1 MDMEKEIEI
10 LKLKIE
16 LLEKEIE
23 VLKMRPVSVPYPVLN
38 PYPVYPYNPWNQP
51 YITCKAYSTT
61 NTGTTI

>member
-1 MDMEKEIEI
+1 MVGEEIEL
-10 LKLKIE
+10 LKLKIK

-23 VLKMRPVSVPYPVLN
+23 LLKMRPVSVPYPV
-38 PYPVYPYNPWNQP
+38 PYPVYPYTPWNQP